1 MKPLSSEPGAVERTL
16 ITTAAGVFT
25 ACFSE
30 RGLVRLEFP
39 SEADSRR
46 ERDSTKEFSAAPSRW
61 LAMTESAL
69 NRGLAGKTLR
79 NFPPIDLRSGT
90 TFQQSVWQM
99 LCRIPPHQTMTYGE
113 VAQAIG
119 RPKATR
125 AVGQA
130 CGANPIPVII
140 PCHRVLA
147 AHGRLGGFS
156 GGLDWKR
163 KLLGLEGIK
172 FSEAVQHID

>member
-1 MKPLSSEPGAVERTL
+1 MERTFV
-16 ITTAAGVFT
+16 TTAVGVFT
-25 ACFSE
+25 AYFSE
-30 RGLVRLEFP
+30 RGLARLEFP
-39 SEADSRR
+39 PATDPRKEHDSSKKLS
-46 ERDSTKEFSAAPSRW
+46 STASRW
-61 LAMTESAL
+61 LVLTESAL
-69 NRGLAGKTLR
+69 NRGMAGKTLGSL
-79 NFPPIDLRSGT
+79 PPLDLDVGT
-90 TFQQSVWQM
+90 AFQQRVWQM
-99 LCRIPPHQTMTYGE
+99 LRRITLHKTMSYGE

-147 AHGRLGGFS
+147 ANGRLGGFS

-172 FSEAVQHID
+172 FSEAVQHVD